1 MSQSQRAAFRVSIAL
16 LTVSASLVMAVISG
30 THAGAFGDLAAGCTT
45 CTGAFYGGNTTLT
58 VAAIQHIWPQG
69 NTNNCGVETAEAI
82 TNYADELARVS
93 MRFTS
98 TQNMFQVNRDNQN
111 SSAASRWSYATPTN
125 QWAGKSNIAPDA
137 GTDPRSIAY
146 MTFNYTPPNWYFHDY
161 LYRWSFFHSTQP
173 SFSTQALE
181 ATTSLAESLE
191 RWSMPTNTTIN
202 GGAHSVIVTGIW
214 SGNDPNTHYP
224 AQIQGLVFRDPEY
237 AASSSRY
244 EVDFATWSST
254 GLYMPPNNYRY
265 SLWSLYYGDL
275 GTRGDHKN
283 TSDPE
288 PTVGPYVPNAAKAEP
303 YHWYDGFTWIQRDT
317 FTSGSQGSPDWAF
330 TAESPGNRGHQMTA
344 P

>member
-1 MSQSQRAAFRVSIAL
+1 MSTSQRAAIRVSIAL
-16 LTVSASLVMAVISG
+16 LAVSASFVMAAISRG
-30 THAGAFGDLAAGCTT
+30 PGAAPISLASGCNT
-45 CTGAFYGGNTTLT
+45 CTGTFYGANTTLT
-58 VAAIQHIWPQG
+58 VNAIQNIWPQG
-69 NTNNCGVETAEAI
+69 NTNNCGVETAEAV
-82 TNYADELARVS
+82 TNYADELAGVS

-98 TQNMFQVNRDNQN
+98 TQDMSQVNQDNQN
-111 SSAASRWSYATPTN
+111 SSAASQWGYATPTN
-125 QWAGKSNIAPDA
+125 QWAGKSNIAPDT

-146 MTFNYTPPNWYFHDY
+146 MTFNYTPPNWYFHGY
-161 LYRWSFFHSTQP
+161 IYRWSFFHSTQP
-173 SFSTQALE
+173 SFSTQVIE

-214 SGNDPNTHYP
+214 SGNDPNAHYP

-237 AASSSRY
+237 PASSSRY
-244 EVDFATWSST
+244 EIDFATWSST
-254 GLYMPPNNYRY
+254 GLYMPPNNYYY

-275 GTRGDHKN
+275 TTLGDHKN

-288 PTVGPYVPNAAKAEP
+288 PSVGPYVPNAAKGEP

-330 TAESPGNRGHQMTA
+330 TAESPGNLGHQMTT